1 MASLSGLFDGET
13 QRSGNAL
20 VIESLHC
27 NSCAFLG
34 FLYGKTS
41 FETSFFQSLTEGLA
55 HDIVTR
61 ILKGI

>member
-1 MASLSGLFDGET
+1 
-13 QRSGNAL
+13 
-20 VIESLHC
+20 VIEALHG

-41 FETSFFQSLTEGLA
+41 FETGSFQSLTEGLA